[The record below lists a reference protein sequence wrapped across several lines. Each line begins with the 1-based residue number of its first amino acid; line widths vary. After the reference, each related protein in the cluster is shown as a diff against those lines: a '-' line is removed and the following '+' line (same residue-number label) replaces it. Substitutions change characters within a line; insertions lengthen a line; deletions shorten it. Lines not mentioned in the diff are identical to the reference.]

1 MKDAFGIYKNI
12 LLASLLYGA
21 VVTIASFALGGGAAQ
36 FFQVAFLLLSL
47 FSGLLFFTVFILSGM
62 LINIVRTISY
72 RQSFSSFISEFSKK
86 TEAEIALYV
95 SSGRLERAVFGAVV
109 LIATSIFFCI
119 SKSLIMHINPY
130 SADPALSAFDRA
142 LHFDRYPHEYLTGP
156 VNGANLA
163 DIIDGFY
170 LLWFPVMFT
179 ANAWCIFFE
188 RDDNRRMRF
197 LWASFLCGII
207 GGNLMAVLLS
217 SVGPIYFGVYY
228 PDIVNPYAA
237 FIASLQNAD
246 LKVIGVSSALLGVVQ
261 NPAFPD
267 FNSISAMPSMHV
279 TVAWLIG
286 LYAWNIHRFV
296 GALAFA
302 FALMILIG
310 SVYLGWHYAIDG
322 YAGIL
327 LATGIWWMCG
337 KKYQKT

>member
-1 MKDAFGIYKNI
+1 
-12 LLASLLYGA
+12 
-21 VVTIASFALGGGAAQ
+21 
-36 FFQVAFLLLSL
+36 
-47 FSGLLFFTVFILSGM
+47 M
-62 LINIVRTISY
+62 LINIARSISY
-72 RQSFSSFISEFSKK
+72 RQSFSSFIRAFSKK
-86 TEAEIALYV
+86 IEEEMALYM
-95 SSGRLERAVFGAVV
+95 SSGRLERAGFGAVV
-109 LIATSIFFCI
+109 LIGTSIFFCI
-119 SKSLIMHINPY
+119 SKSLIMHLNPY
-130 SADPALSAFDRA
+130 SADPALSAVDQA
-142 LHFDRYPHEYLTGP
+142 LHFGHYPHEFLI
-156 VNGANLA
+156 GAFNSASLA
-163 DIIDGFY
+163 DLLDGFY

-217 SVGPIYFGVYY
+217 SVGPIYFGAYY

-237 FIASLQNAD
+237 FIASLQGVD
-246 LKVIGVSSALLGVVQ
+246 LKVIGVSAALLSVVQ

-279 TVAWLIG
+279 TVAWTIG
-286 LYAWNIHRFV
+286 LYAWSIHRFA

-302 FALMILIG
+302 FAAIILLG

-327 LATGIWWMCG
+327 LATLVWWGCG
-337 KKYQKT
+337 KKYAKKADPII